1 MFMNF
6 IINYVSKLISFF
18 MFIATDFIFISGPVV
33 VLPSDTIRFQAIY
46 PPNISCVNGE
56 WWITKNNITAKL
68 DLTAPGFSINTDS
81 RQPITQNFEIRRAA
95 GNGGAYH
102 LSVGTTKSNII
113 NVFVDGIFFIVQL
126 INYFYICVSVS
137 NF

>member
-1 MFMNF
+1 
-6 IINYVSKLISFF
+6 

-33 VLPSDTIRFQAIY
+33 VLPSEMIRFQAIY
-46 PPNISCVNGE
+46 PPGVNCVNGE
-56 WWITKNNITAKL
+56 WWITKNNITTKL
-68 DLTAPGFSINTDS
+68 DLTAPGYSINTDS
-81 RQPITQNFEIRRAA
+81 SQPITQNFEIRSAA

-113 NVFVDGIFFIVQL
+113 IVFVDGIYFIVQL

-137 NF
+137 NFKQDEIVYIMK